1 MCWQLEYTLG
11 KRMLRRKSILD
22 LWKRHADV
30 MLWARP
36 PGDVLAVQKHGNRGH
51 SEKTHA
57 VKPQQ
62 VNVGKHAEE
71 YTTKFH
77 VKKKQKYH
85 PTALPDHA
93 TKAESPGENFKYPPR
108 SQSFWI

>member
-1 MCWQLEYTLG
+1 M
-11 KRMLRRKSILD
+11 RRRKSILD

-30 MLWARP
+30 MLRAP
-36 PGDVLAVQKHGNRGH
+36 PPLGDVLAVQKHGNRGH

-62 VNVGKHAEE
+62 VKVGKHAEE

-77 VKKKQKYH
+77 VKKKQKYRSA
-85 PTALPDHA
+85 ALPDHA

-108 SQSFWI
+108 SQSF